1 MFFKNNETEH
11 VSNEEKFR
19 TTMPQ
24 EPTEL
29 TIDST
34 QLSSNRDIGMN
45 VRFIWIMSI
54 PACSGVYIYQRK
66 PQKRPLGKEYVK
78 SQVWS
83 GHTSVGIE
91 TAKETTAATIRMM
104 RVVS

>member
-1 MFFKNNETEH
+1 

-29 TIDST
+29 TIDNT

-45 VRFIWIMSI
+45 VRYIWIMSI

-66 PQKRPLGKEYVK
+66 PQKRPLGKECQLASLEWTYF
-78 SQVWS
+78 SWY
-83 GHTSVGIE
+83 
-91 TAKETTAATIRMM
+91 
-104 RVVS
+104 

>member
-1 MFFKNNETEH
+1 LFFKNNETEH

-29 TIDST
+29 TIDNT

-45 VRFIWIMSI
+45 VRYIWIMSI

-78 SQVWS
+78 CKFGVDLLQLVLRQP
-83 GHTSVGIE
+83 
-91 TAKETTAATIRMM
+91 KRQLQPP
-104 RVVS
+104 

>member
-1 MFFKNNETEH
+1 
-11 VSNEEKFR
+11 VRNEEKFR

-29 TIDST
+29 TTAT

-45 VRFIWIMSI
+45 VRYIWIMSI
-54 PACSGVYIYQRK
+54 PACSGVYTYQRK

-78 SQVWS
+78 WQVWS
-83 GHTSVGIE
+83 GLTSVGIE